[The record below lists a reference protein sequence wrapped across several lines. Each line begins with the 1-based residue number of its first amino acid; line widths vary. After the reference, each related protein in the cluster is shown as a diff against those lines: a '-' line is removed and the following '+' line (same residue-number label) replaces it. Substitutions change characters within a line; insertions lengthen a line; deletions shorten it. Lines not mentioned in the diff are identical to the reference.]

1 MSLKNGRWEWDEV
14 IMMAKWR
21 KVKREDLSPPYC
33 YPEVPVVII
42 CPECQEIE
50 FTGDIV
56 LYGRLCDKCRSAK
69 QGE

>member
-1 MSLKNGRWEWDEV
+1 
-14 IMMAKWR
+14 MAKWR